1 MPKFSGVKPDQLHSG
16 GAGGRWDPNGTA
28 QGLLGRE
35 GVLIE
40 APALESKVDLK
51 AQSFVVPRSAGG
63 VATSCFVLP
72 RLRGQELTWSCVTD
86 TAIMRLHL
94 GTAVIVLDRAV

>member
-1 MPKFSGVKPDQLHSG
+1 MGSKWHRTGF
-16 GAGGRWDPNGTA
+16 AGGGV
-28 QGLLGRE
+28 
-35 GVLIE
+35 VLIE